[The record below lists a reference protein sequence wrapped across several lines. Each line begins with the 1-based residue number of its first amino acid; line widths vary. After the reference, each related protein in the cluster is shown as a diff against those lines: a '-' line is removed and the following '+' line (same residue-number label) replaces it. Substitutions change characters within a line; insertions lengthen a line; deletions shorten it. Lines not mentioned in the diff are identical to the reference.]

1 MAAIFV
7 SYRRADAGWA
17 GRLANALQE
26 QYDTFFDT
34 DAIETGDIFPD
45 SISDAL
51 EDFRIFLAVIGP
63 EWAKKNNLKRLFN
76 TEDWVRREIVRGLE
90 RSQVRDVRI
99 LPVLLGGATVPEA
112 DHLPDVLRPLT
123 AINAVRLSHETW
135 SRDLSELTHTFDRWL
150 SGQAYMAS
158 TRNPI
163 PPVVP
168 HLCDRIAQEDGLFDL
183 FEEKASHTKT
193 PVIILH
199 GHKWEEH
206 YGFVDRLRYRRLL
219 EELLG
224 VRADD
229 IGVVVHNLQW
239 NVEAAAEGKFEK
251 VLAAA
256 VKRNVLESRT
266 ATIQEIQTFFQTIRQ
281 PQVLLLQVA
290 WADVQ
295 RCGRGLFDGFM
306 AAWQNLFQ
314 IETSPGAA
322 RPMEPPFAVVLW
334 INVSYEDNVQSFDF
348 EQVIGGS
355 SPSWAGALPVLA
367 AIEEGHIQRW
377 IGMDEV
383 KRHVAGMESRILSL
397 IEDDGRC
404 FQKGKLHMRCFVEG
418 VKEMLE

>member
-1 MAAIFV
+1 M
-7 SYRRADAGWA
+7 
-17 GRLANALQE
+17 
-26 QYDTFFDT
+26 
-34 DAIETGDIFPD
+34 
-45 SISDAL
+45 
-51 EDFRIFLAVIGP
+51 
-63 EWAKKNNLKRLFN
+63 
-76 TEDWVRREIVRGLE
+76 
-90 RSQVRDVRI
+90 
-99 LPVLLGGATVPEA
+99 
-112 DHLPDVLRPLT
+112 
-123 AINAVRLSHETW
+123 
-135 SRDLSELTHTFDRWL
+135 
-150 SGQAYMAS
+150 
-158 TRNPI
+158 
-163 PPVVP
+163 
-168 HLCDRIAQEDGLFDL
+168 
-183 FEEKASHTKT
+183 
-193 PVIILH
+193 
-199 GHKWEEH
+199 
-206 YGFVDRLRYRRLL
+206 DRLRYRRLL